1 MEPAPPT
8 TSTYDW
14 IPSWLAGRYQISSG
28 SLFIFDGA
36 SITEDFRLA
45 ESQTWTF
52 DRADVTVLFSTD
64 TWFVYRPPDAGLLS
78 DYARWIIRYDSDELW
93 YGFGKTMPKLWNRF
107 SRRP

>member
-1 MEPAPPT
+1 MDPAPPA

-28 SLFIFDGA
+28 SLFIFDDA
-36 SITEDFRLA
+36 SIIEDFRLA
-45 ESQTWTF
+45 ESQMWTF

-64 TWFVYRPPDAGLLS
+64 KWFVYRPPDAGLLS
-78 DYARWIIRYDSDELW
+78 DYARWIIRYDSGELW
-93 YGFGKTMPKLWNRF
+93 YGFGKTVPKLWNRF